1 MGMSGRVNKYVSVR
15 VQKEH
20 KLIALSP
27 NQTDNLMDMETNIS
41 SSNA

>member
-1 MGMSGRVNKYVSVR
+1 MWMSGRVNKYVSVR
-15 VQKEH
+15 VQEEH